1 MVELVKKKCVFGGL
15 GVSMIEAVWRNTE
28 MEVYTVINSRDETND
43 ALRAARERLRTLDRK
58 LERRWTEN
66 RDQQASLK
74 ARNGTVSEAVKEMN
88 ALHATRERLRAVNEM
103 MNKQE
108 MSFKEMEALCKCI
121 EVEFIPMIDEKFQAQ
136 ENVILTR
143 INRAL
148 DRTSLSLCPNT

>member
-1 MVELVKKKCVFGGL
+1 M
-15 GVSMIEAVWRNTE
+15 
-28 MEVYTVINSRDETND
+28 DETRK
-43 ALRAARERLRTLDRK
+43 RASEQLGTLDRK
-58 LERRWTEN
+58 LEQRWTEN

-88 ALHATRERLRAVNEM
+88 ALHATRERLRAVNAM
-103 MNKQE
+103 MLKQE
-108 MSFKEMEALCKCI
+108 MSVKEMEALCKCI

>member
-1 MVELVKKKCVFGGL
+1 
-15 GVSMIEAVWRNTE
+15 MIKVVYRNTE

-108 MSFKEMEALCKCI
+108 MSVKEMEALCKCI
-121 EVEFIPMIDEKFQAQ
+121 EVEFIPMIDENFKH
-136 ENVILTR
+136 R
-143 INRAL
+143 KM
-148 DRTSLSLCPNT
+148 